1 MTEKAAH
8 TRLKAQAEI
17 IAFVM
22 RSRVLLSCSTLY
34 RLNIEWPFC
43 GTEKKKRPSP
53 NYVGYHTSDINKW
66 ETERERCMRR
76 KKEMGKS

>member
-43 GTEKKKRPSP
+43 GTEKKKGQALITLAIIQ
-53 NYVGYHTSDINKW
+53 VTSTNGKQ
-66 ETERERCMRR
+66 RERCMRR